1 MFKDVIASKDD
12 KINTLNKI
20 KMENEQ
26 LFKEKL
32 STLQKVLKTISNI
45 YTYEYFYLLY
55 IFYLYF
61 INALSIMIYTL
72 IGV

>member
-32 STLQKVLKTISNI
+32 STLQKACSVLIELKSYSKSYISI
-45 YTYEYFYLLY
+45 VTE
-55 IFYLYF
+55 
-61 INALSIMIYTL
+61 
-72 IGV
+72 